1 MNNQEIKQ
9 SDNPKALQQYYK
21 DDDYYIF
28 LTKEDDGCYY
38 YYNDKISNE
47 YFTSQSIMRITTQSI
62 NTNENNFAVL
72 HKNHL
77 FLKLDPLHLPDNM
90 YYIAS
95 VDILGTQTYH
105 GINYITKQIYVK
117 NILLITFG
125 HNVFHELRFSSEFIS
140 PWKSDNSS
148 QQEKITQ
155 HCKDLENFKIKK
167 QLILEKTPRIL
178 QLYWQNKKL
187 SKPEEEI
194 IDFIEHNPHLRRT
207 DLFDHVLQLYDSPTE
222 SIILNNALKV
232 LHERPMKQSIY
243 VNNDL
248 RKLTTNITTEPLS
261 EYIQWYLIYNVSEGL
276 FYINPHSVSWYV
288 LLYVA
293 EIILNGPNQMNKLAD
308 ESKQNKSLQYDD
320 DKGKKYVSYLNIL
333 PSKKRLYMILHNPNI
348 ISFITSPSVAEQLLC
363 VHLNPANL
371 ILIKNPCLEAIISA
385 FNKNSNIVS
394 LMNEK
399 TTELLAEHIIKQLP
413 ELLCSHD
420 QEFMMRSAE
429 YIENLFRL
437 RLSEASQKLFLELY
451 TCTVRAAVTHEGAAV
466 THEGA
471 AETNN
476 IDDDKNLNI
485 INHATILIEH
495 ISMNKKFVN
504 QSISDLQKL
513 IVRMNPISFQYIL
526 KPSESVKAVYKNIFY
541 TSAADV

>member
-1 MNNQEIKQ
+1 
-9 SDNPKALQQYYK
+9 
-21 DDDYYIF
+21 
-28 LTKEDDGCYY
+28 
-38 YYNDKISNE
+38 
-47 YFTSQSIMRITTQSI
+47 
-62 NTNENNFAVL
+62 
-72 HKNHL
+72 
-77 FLKLDPLHLPDNM
+77 
-90 YYIAS
+90 
-95 VDILGTQTYH
+95 
-105 GINYITKQIYVK
+105 
-117 NILLITFG
+117 
-125 HNVFHELRFSSEFIS
+125 
-140 PWKSDNSS
+140 
-148 QQEKITQ
+148 
-155 HCKDLENFKIKK
+155 
-167 QLILEKTPRIL
+167 
-178 QLYWQNKKL
+178 
-187 SKPEEEI
+187 
-194 IDFIEHNPHLRRT
+194 
-207 DLFDHVLQLYDSPTE
+207 
-222 SIILNNALKV
+222 
-232 LHERPMKQSIY
+232 
-243 VNNDL
+243 
-248 RKLTTNITTEPLS
+248 
-261 EYIQWYLIYNVSEGL
+261 
-276 FYINPHSVSWYV
+276 
-288 LLYVA
+288 
-293 EIILNGPNQMNKLAD
+293 MNKLAD